1 MQIIETVPE
10 MKELAAQ
17 WRAAGK
23 SIALVP
29 TMGALH
35 AGQEALIKAA
45 KEQADVVV
53 VVLMVNPLQFA
64 PNEMVSDYPVTPEA
78 DRELCESAGATVVL
92 ATKPEVFFPDGF
104 STYVDEVRLSKPL
117 CGVSRLMYFRGLV
130 TLIAKLLN
138 IVRPQTIYF
147 GQKTGQRIAV
157 VRKMIAD
164 LSFDTEVVVVPTV
177 RDADGMAFDTNARR
191 FTANQRKEALS
202 ISRSLN
208 KASEMV
214 ASGVRSPDRLAAEVT
229 HILGEY
235 RLVRVIYVS
244 LVDRETMKQ
253 VREVEPGKCL
263 LAISVWINEV
273 RMVDNVLL

>member
-1 MQIIETVPE
+1 MQIIETIPE
-10 MKELAAQ
+10 MKQQAAG
-17 WRAAGK
+17 WRAANK
-23 SIALVP
+23 RVALVP

-53 VVLMVNPLQFA
+53 VVLMVNPLQYA
-64 PNEMVSDYPVTPEA
+64 PNEIVSDYPESHEA
-78 DRELCESAGATVVL
+78 DCELCEQAGATVVL
-92 ATKPEVFFPDGF
+92 ATKPEVFFPKGF
-104 STYVDEVRLSKPL
+104 STYVEEERLSKPL
-117 CGVSRLMYFRGLV
+117 CGISRPTHFRGVV

-138 IVRPQTIYF
+138 IVRPQSVYF
-147 GQKTGQRIAV
+147 GQKTAQRVAV

-164 LSFDTEVVVVPTV
+164 LDFDAEVVVVPTV
-177 RDADGMAFDTNARR
+177 RDAEGMAFDTNARR
-191 FTANQRKEALS
+191 FTDNQRKEALS
-202 ISRSLN
+202 ISRSLT

-214 ASGVRSPDRLAAEVT
+214 ASGVRSPDRLMAEVT

-244 LVDRETMKQ
+244 LVNRETMQ
-253 VREVEPGKCL
+253 PVRDVEPGKCL

-273 RMVDNVLL
+273 RMVDNILL

>member
-1 MQIIETVPE
+1 
-10 MKELAAQ
+10 MKDLAAQ

-64 PNEMVSDYPVTPEA
+64 PNELVSDYPVTPEA

-92 ATKPEVFFPDGF
+92 ATKPEVFFPEGF
-104 STYVDEVRLSKPL
+104 STYVDEERLSKPL

-138 IVRPQTIYF
+138 IVRPQTVYF
-147 GQKTGQRIAV
+147 GQKTAQRIAV

-164 LSFDTEVVVVPTV
+164 LEFDAEGVVVPTV
-177 RDADGMAFDTNARR
+177 RHADGMAYDTNAHR

-244 LVDRETMKQ
+244 LVDPETMKQ

-273 RMVDNVLL
+273 RMVDNILL

>member
-1 MQIIETVPE
+1 MQIIETIPE
-10 MKELAAQ
+10 MKQQAAG
-17 WRAAGK
+17 WRAANK
-23 SIALVP
+23 RVALVP

-64 PNEMVSDYPVTPEA
+64 PNEIVSDYPESHEA
-78 DRELCESAGATVVL
+78 DCELCEQAGATVVL
-92 ATKPEVFFPDGF
+92 ATKPEVFFPKGF
-104 STYVDEVRLSKPL
+104 STYVEEERLSKPL
-117 CGVSRLMYFRGLV
+117 CGISRPTHFRGVV

-138 IVRPQTIYF
+138 IVRPQSVYF
-147 GQKTGQRIAV
+147 GQKTAQRVAV

-164 LSFDTEVVVVPTV
+164 LDFDAEVVVVPTV
-177 RDADGMAFDTNARR
+177 RDAEGMAFDTNARR
-191 FTANQRKEALS
+191 FTDNQRKEALS
-202 ISRSLN
+202 ISRSLT

-214 ASGVRSPDRLAAEVT
+214 ASGVRSPDRLMAEVT

-244 LVDRETMKQ
+244 LVNRETMQ
-253 VREVEPGKCL
+253 PVRDVEPGKCL

-273 RMVDNVLL
+273 RMVDNILL